1 MTTVKA
7 LLQQS
12 AAKLSAVSE
21 SPHLDAEILLAHV
34 LQLSRL
40 RLRVEA
46 DLVVTPAQEAQFM
59 QFIQRRLTHEPI
71 AYLIG
76 HKEFWSLE
84 LAVNQH
90 TLVPRP
96 ETELLIETALQ
107 LFPQDSVIKVVDLG
121 TGSGAIAIALASERP
136 HWHIDAVDISQ
147 NALTLASKNAQR
159 LGFAHISFYHGNWFT
174 ALPSGKYDL
183 VLSNPPYLT
192 EEEWPAYSVSL
203 AAEPK
208 SALVSGQDGL
218 DDIRAIAANA
228 KTRLQQGGYLLME
241 HGEAQGALVRKIL
254 LENCYQQIRTL
265 LDLSGKER
273 VTMGQ
278 NILK

>member
-1 MTTVKA
+1 MTTVKE

-12 AAKLSAVSE
+12 AAELSVVSE

-46 DLVVTPAQEAQFM
+46 DRLVTQDQQTEFM
-59 QFIQRRLTHEPI
+59 QLIQRRLAREPI
-71 AYLIG
+71 AYLVG
-76 HKEFWSLE
+76 RKEFWSLE
-84 LAVNQH
+84 LEVNQH

-96 ETELLIETALQ
+96 DTELLIETSLQ
-107 LFPQDSVIKVVDLG
+107 LYPPDTAIKVVDLG

-136 HWHIDAVDISQ
+136 LWHIDAVDISQ

-159 LGFAHISFYHGNWFT
+159 LGFAHISFYQGNWFT
-174 ALPSGKYDL
+174 ALPAGKYDL

-192 EEEWPAYSVSL
+192 EEEWPAYAVSL

-218 DDIRAIAANA
+218 DDIRVIAANA
-228 KTRLQQGGYLLME
+228 KLRLQHNGYLLME
-241 HGEAQGALVRKIL
+241 HGAAQGALVRKIL
-254 LENCYQQIRTL
+254 VDNGYLQVSTL

-278 NILK
+278 ISHK